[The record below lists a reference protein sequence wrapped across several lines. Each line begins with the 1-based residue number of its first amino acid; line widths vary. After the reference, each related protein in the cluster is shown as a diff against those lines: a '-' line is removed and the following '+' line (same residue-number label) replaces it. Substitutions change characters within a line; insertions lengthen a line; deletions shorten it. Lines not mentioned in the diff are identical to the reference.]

1 MRGKMAHRLRRQS
14 ALSLLETQLKRGTK
28 PEKVDGK
35 TTTNMIPLSDGDKRR
50 IQNEIENLKNKLNKS
65 VAA

>member
-1 MRGKMAHRLRRQS
+1 MRGKTAHKLRRQS
-14 ALSLLETQLKRGTK
+14 ALNLLETQLKRGTK

-35 TTTNMIPLSDGDKRR
+35 TTTNMIPLSDADRKR
-50 IQNEIENLKNKLNKS
+50 ITNEIENLKSKLNK